1 MVDSSRQQGANQQ
14 GRGPPAVRL
23 VSPHGTAMDRRRTQ
37 ANKTKR
43 ISGRIV
49 QIVML
54 VTTAFALLDLSLLL
68 TSGHH

>member
-1 MVDSSRQQGANQQ
+1 
-14 GRGPPAVRL
+14 
-23 VSPHGTAMDRRRTQ
+23 MDRRRTQ